1 MEDFPQTKL
10 LRYLYIRPIMLTYI
24 SSSWVKSTKTAVRGT
39 ACRGRLINPNPEPR
53 KTLPTNST
61 GTNLTPYMAGL
72 SENPAR
78 LFRGHKP
85 FINFISLK
93 TRLPQR
99 GRLEWHMTWYATT
112 VEPAR
117 TVDKRLKEH
126 HNQTSVNIPKV
137 RVGGSEAESFTSRLT
152 ISMTTTSTKNQSSKR
167 SSW

>member
-61 GTNLTPYMAGL
+61 GTNLNPYMAGL

-85 FINFISLK
+85 FINFISLLVHSEDKASPERK
-93 TRLPQR
+93 TGVTHDMIRNNCGTCKDRGQETEGTPQSDVCQHTKSESRWIR
-99 GRLEWHMTWYATT
+99 GRVFHI
-112 VEPAR
+112 
-117 TVDKRLKEH
+117 
-126 HNQTSVNIPKV
+126 QTNHLHDNYVNEKPIK
-137 RVGGSEAESFTSRLT
+137 
-152 ISMTTTSTKNQSSKR
+152 
-167 SSW
+167 